1 MDTIDSCN
9 LLIWKKSDSEI
20 DFETNYVVQ
29 DHHQIKNSRVIVLN
43 ELTARE
49 IYSVLLLSSGNI
61 PTSQKCYSKIFAN
74 EILDWKK
81 IYKYSL

>member
-29 DHHQIKNSRVIVLN
+29 DHHQIKNARVIVLN

-49 IYSVLLLSSGNI
+49 IYSVLLLS
-61 PTSQKCYSKIFAN
+61 
-74 EILDWKK
+74 
-81 IYKYSL
+81 